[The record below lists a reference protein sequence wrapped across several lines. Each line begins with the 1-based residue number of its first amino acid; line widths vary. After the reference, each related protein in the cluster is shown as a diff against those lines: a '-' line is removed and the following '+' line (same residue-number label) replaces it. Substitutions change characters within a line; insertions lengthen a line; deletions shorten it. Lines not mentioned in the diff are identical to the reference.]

1 MQTLKFEDIEESL
14 DNSQIDLNG
23 DQSINPLIR
32 SAVPIFNKLVEVKNA
47 KNRTNTID
55 LLLDFKKCIE
65 NFEVNAETNR
75 VPYETIKAARYCLCT
90 MIDEFATKFG
100 WADHEWSAHS
110 LLVTFH
116 NETWGGE
123 HFYQLLDSLKKDAL
137 KNLHLIELMYC
148 CLVLGYMGKYRVLNN
163 GKVSVESI
171 KKELEKLIKEHG
183 EEKNPQIFNESLVN
197 TSFNLE
203 KRKII
208 PYWVLFLIGFVVMT
222 LLYGVMKFIL
232 SRYSNEIE
240 QRINAMHFV
249 LDKRKDHKYLTPL
262 LKYEI
267 ERNLLKVDE
276 ISGKSTITI
285 LGDELFSSGSDQ
297 INDRYYP
304 VMASVGQAL
313 NEVKGRI
320 DVFGYTD
327 DRAMNSAKYPSN
339 WHLSQ
344 GRSDAVKSILV
355 NYIQDTSRIRAEG
368 RGADLLPEDTNNE
381 ENRAKKRR
389 VEIVVYIDQKS
400 GHAPLATPLL
410 TENNN

>member
-1 MQTLKFEDIEESL
+1 MQNLKFKDIENSI
-14 DNSQIDLNG
+14 DNQKIDLGG
-23 DQSINPLIR
+23 DQSINPLINA
-32 SAVPIFNKLVEVKNA
+32 AVPIFNKLVELKVAEHKGA
-47 KNRTNTID
+47 TIEI
-55 LLLDFKKCIE
+55 LEEFKKRIE
-65 NFEVNAETNR
+65 GFEVQAEINR
-75 VPYETIKAARYCLCT
+75 VPYESIQAARYCLCT
-90 MIDEFATKFG
+90 MLDEFATKFG
-100 WADHEWSAHS
+100 WADQEWNARS

-123 HFYQLLDSLKKDAL
+123 QFYQLLDSLKKDAL
-137 KNLHLIELMYC
+137 KNIHLIEMMYC
-148 CLVLGYMGKYRVLNN
+148 CLVLGYMGKYKILNN

-171 KKELEKLIKEHG
+171 KKELGKIIKEHG
-183 EEKNPQIFNESLVN
+183 EEKNPQILNESLVN

-208 PYWVLFLIGFVVMT
+208 PYWVLFLSGLVIM
-222 LLYGVMKFIL
+222 LMLYGTMKFIL
-232 SRYSNEIE
+232 NKYSNKLEE
-240 QRINAMHFV
+240 RMNAMHFV

-276 ISGKSTITI
+276 IAGKSTITI

-304 VMASVGQAL
+304 VMASIGQAL

-327 DRAMNSAKYPSN
+327 DRAINSAKYPSN

-368 RGADLLPEDTNNE
+368 RGADVLPSEANTE
-381 ENRAKKRR
+381 ENRAKNRR
-389 VEIVVYIDQKS
+389 VEIVVYIDQKL
-400 GHAPLATPLL
+400 GQAALVTPTLI
-410 TENNN
+410 ENNN

>member
-1 MQTLKFEDIEESL
+1 MQTLKFKDLEDGI
-14 DNSQIDLNG
+14 DNQKIDLTI
-23 DQSINPLIR
+23 DQSINPLINA
-32 SAVPIFNKLVEVKNA
+32 AVPIFNKLVELNVVEQKGA
-47 KNRTNTID
+47 TID
-55 LLLDFKKCIE
+55 ILEDFKKCIE
-65 NFEVNAETNR
+65 NFEAKAELNR
-75 VPYETIKAARYCLCT
+75 VSYETVRAARYCLCT
-90 MIDEFATKFG
+90 MLDEFATKFG
-100 WADHEWSAHS
+100 WADQEWNARS

-116 NETWGGE
+116 SETWGGE
-123 HFYQLLDSLKKDAL
+123 QFYQLLDSLKKDAL

-148 CLVLGYMGKYRVLNN
+148 CLVLGYMGKYKILNN

-171 KKELEKLIKEHG
+171 KKELEKIIKEHG
-183 EEKNPQIFNESLVN
+183 EEKNPQILNESLVN

-208 PYWVLFLIGFVVMT
+208 PYWVLFLSGFIIM
-222 LLYGVMKFIL
+222 LMLYGTMKFIL
-232 SRYSNEIE
+232 SKYSDDLE
-240 QRINAMHFV
+240 QRINAMHFL

-276 ISGKSTITI
+276 IAGKSTITI

-313 NEVKGRI
+313 HEVKGRI

-327 DRAMNSAKYPSN
+327 DRAINSAKYPSN

-344 GRSDAVKSILV
+344 GRSDAVKSILA

-368 RGADLLPEDTNNE
+368 RGADVLPNETDTK
-381 ENRAKKRR
+381 ENRAKNRR
-389 VEIVVYIDQKS
+389 VEIVVYIDQKF
-400 GHAPLATPLL
+400 GQAALTTPILI
-410 TENNN
+410 ENNN

>member
-1 MQTLKFEDIEESL
+1 MQNLKFKDIENSI
-14 DNSQIDLNG
+14 DNQKIDLGG
-23 DQSINPLIR
+23 DQSINPLINA
-32 SAVPIFNKLVEVKNA
+32 AVPIFNKLVELKVAEHKGA
-47 KNRTNTID
+47 TIEI
-55 LLLDFKKCIE
+55 LEEFKKRIE
-65 NFEVNAETNR
+65 GFEVQAEINR
-75 VPYETIKAARYCLCT
+75 VPYESIQAARYCLCT
-90 MIDEFATKFG
+90 MLDEFATKFG
-100 WADHEWSAHS
+100 WADQEWNARS

-123 HFYQLLDSLKKDAL
+123 QFYQLLDSLKKDAL
-137 KNLHLIELMYC
+137 KNIHLIEMMYC
-148 CLVLGYMGKYRVLNN
+148 CLVLGYMGKYKILNN

-171 KKELEKLIKEHG
+171 KKELEKIIKEHG
-183 EEKNPQIFNESLVN
+183 EEKNPQILNESLVN

-208 PYWVLFLIGFVVMT
+208 PYWVLFLSGLVIM
-222 LLYGVMKFIL
+222 LMLYGTMKFIL
-232 SRYSNEIE
+232 NKYSNKLEE
-240 QRINAMHFV
+240 RMNAMHFV

-276 ISGKSTITI
+276 IAGKSTITI

-304 VMASVGQAL
+304 VMASIGQAL

-327 DRAMNSAKYPSN
+327 DRAINSAKYPSN

-368 RGADLLPEDTNNE
+368 RGADVLPSEANTE
-381 ENRAKKRR
+381 ENRAKNRR
-389 VEIVVYIDQKS
+389 VEIVVYIDQKL
-400 GHAPLATPLL
+400 GQAALVTPTLI
-410 TENNN
+410 ENNN

>member
-1 MQTLKFEDIEESL
+1 MQNLKFEDIEKS
-14 DNSQIDLNG
+14 IDGQQFDLVS
-23 DQSINPLIR
+23 DQSINHLIGA
-32 SAVPIFNKLVEVKNA
+32 AVPIFSKIVEMRVQQNTEATLDVLA
-47 KNRTNTID
+47 K
-55 LLLDFKKCIE
+55 FKKCIE
-65 NFEVNAETNR
+65 DFEVNAESR
-75 VPYETIKAARYCLCT
+75 GVHYETIKAARYCLCT
-90 MIDEFATKFG
+90 LLDEFAVKYD
-100 WADHEWSAHS
+100 WADQDWSAHS

-123 HFYQLLDSLKKDAL
+123 HFFQLLNSLKKDAL

-148 CLVLGYMGKYRVLNN
+148 SLVLGYMGKYQVLNN
-163 GKVSVESI
+163 GKIAIESI

-183 EEKNPQIFNESLVN
+183 EEKDPSILSESLVN

-208 PYWVLFLIGFVVMT
+208 PFWVLFLSGFLV
-222 LLYGVMKFIL
+222 IL
-232 SRYSNEIE
+232 SLYIIMNTVLKKHTDDLAE
-240 QRINAMHFV
+240 RINAMHFMT
-249 LDKRKDHKYLTPL
+249 DKRKDNKYLTPL

-276 ISGKSTITI
+276 IAGKSTITI

-327 DRAMNSAKYPSN
+327 DRAINSQKYPSN

-344 GRSDAVKSILV
+344 GRSDAVKGILI
-355 NYIQDTSRIRAEG
+355 NYIQDSSRIRAEG
-368 RGADLLPEDTNNE
+368 RGADVLSDDKDIKD
-381 ENRAKKRR
+381 NRAKKRR
-389 VEIVVYIDQKS
+389 VEIVVYIEKNS
-400 GHAPLATPLL
+400 GQPSLSAPVAI
-410 TENNN
+410 EKNK